1 MEEITNKRTDSVRCD
16 EDGNTFEKSDH
27 TVELVAAQQMT
38 LAESPS
44 LLQTFKQDKKVFA
57 VVSAALASALILGTD
72 TTAVN
77 SLVGSQ
83 SFCYVMG
90 GGYKSNGKYAVTPR
104 TVSIWSAVAAP
115 AQVLGQF
122 SMGPIADWFGRRAV
136 IYFNVCVMIIGVII
150 EFVAPN
156 WKVFAAAKFLL
167 AYVAGL
173 TQATAPMY
181 ISELAPRNARGA
193 MISCFLIISTCGDL
207 ISVVLCYVGQQV
219 WPEADNKW
227 AYRMP
232 LLVCVCLPV
241 IVLALQLFLLVE
253 SPAWLVMHGKMEQAK
268 KSIRFMYPNRSHDER
283 ELIYAEYEYTLGQE
297 AAKKELMTESTFAD
311 CFRGTNL
318 RRTFCAFFPPLTASL
333 AGNVITGPQKTYFE
347 VKKVGR
353 RRLLL
358 TGQCGLLISM
368 IGIGVTGL
376 AMKLPYNITAGH
388 IMLGFLCIGSYSSTL
403 GPNASGWIY
412 IGESGS
418 MRLRAKTTTLGALG
432 NGILGTTYNI
442 AIPYMLQPTRL
453 GVGGSAI
460 YFAGFGIIDIIIT
473 YFFIPDYT

>member
-1 MEEITNKRTDSVRCD
+1 MDEITDSKRIDTARCD
-16 EDGNTFEKSDH
+16 EDEGTFKKNDH

-38 LAESPS
+38 LRESPS
-44 LLQTFKQDKKVFA
+44 LLQTFRQDKKVFA

-90 GGYKSNGKYAVTPR
+90 GGYKSNGKYAVAPK

-136 IYFNVCVMIIGVII
+136 IYFNVCVMIVGVII

-253 SPAWLVMHGKMEQAK
+253 SPAWLVMHGKSEQAK
-268 KSIRFMYPNRSHDER
+268 KSIRFMYPNRTDDER

-297 AAKKELMTESTFAD
+297 AAKKEL
-311 CFRGTNL
+311 
-318 RRTFCAFFPPLTASL
+318 
-333 AGNVITGPQKTYFE
+333 
-347 VKKVGR
+347 
-353 RRLLL
+353 
-358 TGQCGLLISM
+358 
-368 IGIGVTGL
+368 
-376 AMKLPYNITAGH
+376 NI
-388 IMLGFLCIGSYSSTL
+388 LCIL
-403 GPNASGWIY
+403 PASD
-412 IGESGS
+412 
-418 MRLRAKTTTLGALG
+418 
-432 NGILGTTYNI
+432 GI
-442 AIPYMLQPTRL
+442 PCR
-453 GVGGSAI
+453 
-460 YFAGFGIIDIIIT
+460 
-473 YFFIPDYT
+473 

>member
-1 MEEITNKRTDSVRCD
+1 MAANVDEITDSKRIDSVRCD
-16 EDGNTFEKSDH
+16 EDEGTFEKSDRA
-27 TVELVAAQQMT
+27 VELVAAQQMT
-38 LAESPS
+38 LTESPS

-90 GGYKSNGKYAVTPR
+90 GGYKSNGKYAVTPK

-232 LLVCVCLPV
+232 LLVCVILPV

-253 SPAWLVMHGKMEQAK
+253 SPAWLVMHGKSEQAK
-268 KSIRFMYPNRSHDER
+268 KSIRFMYPNRTEEER
-283 ELIYAEYEYTLGQE
+283 DLIYAEYEYTLGQE
-297 AAKKELMTESTFAD
+297 AEKKELMKESSFVD
-311 CFRGTNL
+311 CFR
-318 RRTFCAFFPPLTASL
+318 
-333 AGNVITGPQKTYFE
+333 V
-347 VKKVGR
+347 
-353 RRLLL
+353 
-358 TGQCGLLISM
+358 
-368 IGIGVTGL
+368 GIGVTGL
-376 AMKLPYNITAGH
+376 SMKLPYNIMAGH
-388 IMLGFLCIGSYSSTL
+388 IMLAFLCIGSYSSTL

-460 YFAGFGIIDIIIT
+460 
-473 YFFIPDYT
+473 